1 MKSTNTAILYLCTK
15 MLNEDLFSEI
25 TGCERNT
32 QYVKNERKH
41 MFILDDYLIITLWHG
56 ICIIGKRGYIIDMIY
71 VMNQQ
76 ATVLIVKV
84 A

>member
-1 MKSTNTAILYLCTK
+1 
-15 MLNEDLFSEI
+15 
-25 TGCERNT
+25 
-32 QYVKNERKH
+32 

-84 A
+84 AWLFIKEY